1 MNGFS
6 MHFRIQCQLLTAHFG
21 IGFAVHIKAY
31 DEFQFN
37 EILFE
42 RKILLRFRG
51 HKKWKQNSIP
61 SQW

>member
-42 RKILLRFRG
+42 RKILF
-51 HKKWKQNSIP
+51 KI
-61 SQW
+61 